1 MINQPV
7 MKKYFTLSLLTIFGM
22 FLLAFPASAQDSE
35 AAEPEPLQTRMA
47 LEYLCGPGDSVNLK
61 AILSVKRDG
70 KLLALENATVEFF
83 CVGENDLPLK
93 SGKTT
98 QEGHAVITVP
108 MAGLPMDSDG
118 KLSFRARF
126 NATGEYPEAEE
137 SVTAKPAWIE
147 LAFSVEDTIK
157 TLTVT
162 ALQSDSKGNRIPL
175 PGETVVVYIPRLFS
189 LLKIGEVALDEQGSG
204 TLEFPGNLVGDATG
218 NLVVVGKIEEHD
230 DFGFVQGKGEIDWG
244 IPKHYFAAE
253 KPSRELWTPIA
264 PIWMIITLLIM
275 LLGVWAHY
283 AYAVY
288 ELVMIKRIGKEN
300 ETGR

>member
-1 MINQPV
+1 MINKPV
-7 MKKYFTLSLLTIFGM
+7 MKKYFIQFLLTLSGV
-22 FLLAFPASAQDSE
+22 FLLAIPATAQDTE
-35 AAEPEPLQTRMA
+35 TTEPEPLQTRMA

-61 AILSVKRDG
+61 AVLSVKRDG

-83 CVGENDLPLK
+83 CAGESDVPLK
-93 SGKTT
+93 PGKTT

-108 MAGLPMDSDG
+108 MAGLTMDSDG

-137 SVTAKPAWIE
+137 SVTAKPAWIN
-147 LAFSVEDTIK
+147 LAFTLEDTVK

-162 ALQSDSKGNRIPL
+162 ALQKDGKGNKIPL
-175 PGETVVVYIPRLFS
+175 SGETVIIYIPRLFS
-189 LLKIGEVALDEQGSG
+189 LLKIGEISLDEQGTG
-204 TLEFPGNLVGDATG
+204 TMEFPANLVGDATG
-218 NLVVVGKIEEHD
+218 NLAVVARIEEHD

-264 PIWMIITLLIM
+264 PVWMIITLLIM